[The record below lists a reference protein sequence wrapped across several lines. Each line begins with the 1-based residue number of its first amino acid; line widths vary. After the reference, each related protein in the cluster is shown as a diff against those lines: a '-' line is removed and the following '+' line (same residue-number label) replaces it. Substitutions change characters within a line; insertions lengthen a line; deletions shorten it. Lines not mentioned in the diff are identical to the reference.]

1 MYIWNLKYLKSM
13 KAGTM
18 KKEIQNPFSD
28 NNCFFCGSAN
38 QSGLKLK
45 FFWDKEKKET
55 YTDYLPAQ
63 HFIGQGNILH
73 GAIQMGLL
81 DEIMGWN
88 SYIVTQ
94 EMAVTSD
101 LNIKFLH
108 PTYICGE
115 KINITCR
122 VTSRQ
127 GSKLKMQATLSDIE
141 GVVCTIATGVY
152 QILSPDKYKNLIQ
165 GKR

>member
-1 MYIWNLKYLKSM
+1 
-13 KAGTM
+13 M
-18 KKEIQNPFSD
+18 KKEIENPFSD
-28 NNCFFCGSAN
+28 NNCFFCGSNN
-38 QSGLKLK
+38 QFGLKLN
-45 FFWDKEKKET
+45 FFWDQEKKET
-55 YTDYLPAQ
+55 YAEYLPAL

-115 KINITCR
+115 KLIIRCK
-122 VTSRQ
+122 VTSRE
-127 GSKLKMQATLSDIE
+127 GSKLNMQASLSNSENI
-141 GVVCTIATGVY
+141 VCTIATGTY
-152 QILSPDKYKNLIQ
+152 HILPQDKYKNLIQ
-165 GKR
+165 GER

>member
-1 MYIWNLKYLKSM
+1 
-13 KAGTM
+13 M

-28 NNCFFCGSAN
+28 NNCFFCGSEN
-38 QSGLKLK
+38 QFGLKLK
-45 FFWDKEKKET
+45 FFWDEEKKET
-55 YTDYLPAQ
+55 YTEYLPDQ

-88 SYIVTQ
+88 SYVFTQ
-94 EMAVTSD
+94 EMAVTSV

-122 VTSRQ
+122 VTSRE
-127 GSKLKMQATLSDIE
+127 GSKINMKATLSNIE
-141 GVVCTIATGVY
+141 GVVCTIATGTY
-152 QILSPDKYKNLIQ
+152 HILAPNKYKDLIH

>member
-1 MYIWNLKYLKSM
+1 M
-13 KAGTM
+13 K
-18 KKEIQNPFSD
+18 EQIQNPFSD
-28 NNCFFCGSAN
+28 NNCFFCGSDN
-38 QSGLKLK
+38 QLGLKLK

-63 HFIGQGNILH
+63 YFIGQGNILH

-108 PTYICGE
+108 PTYICEE

-122 VTSRQ
+122 VMSRQ
-127 GSKLKMQATLSDIE
+127 GSKLKMQATLSNIE
-141 GVVCTIATGVY
+141 GVVCTIATGTY
-152 QILSPDKYKNLIQ
+152 HILPPDKYKRLIQ
-165 GKR
+165 GKK